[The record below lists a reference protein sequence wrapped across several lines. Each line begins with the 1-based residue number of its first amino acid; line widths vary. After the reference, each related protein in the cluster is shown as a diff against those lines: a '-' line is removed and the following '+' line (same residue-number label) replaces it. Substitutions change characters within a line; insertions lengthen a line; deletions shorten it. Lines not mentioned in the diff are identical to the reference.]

1 MFFATP
7 IAINTALVFYI
18 LAQENIKP
26 KFYKWFIKNGNV
38 AGVFTVLA
46 IADIK
51 ALNILQSNF
60 ACHRYFKAP
69 FSDSAQSK
77 IFWINFLSIF
87 IEDMPQVI
95 IQVVK

>member
-1 MFFATP
+1 MILA
-7 IAINTALVFYI
+7 FYI
-18 LAQENIKP
+18 IAQENIKP
-26 KFYKWFIKNGNV
+26 KFYRWFIKNGNIT
-38 AGVFTVLA
+38 GVFTILA
-46 IADIK
+46 VVDIK

-60 ACHRYFKAP
+60 AGHQYFKAP

-77 IFWINFLSIF
+77 IFWITFLNIF